1 MKKFLS
7 AILTLSL
14 VLSISAIVAY
24 GAGAYKVPPNSVVTN
39 LSTNQSY
46 SYSETVVGTYKYFG
60 GINYSDSKHRTT
72 VCSQYYDGSSKKWK
86 DDDKIAVSVDDYFLD
101 KQTTKFD
108 AKVSWRVYLKP
119 YASYSSGCH
128 AQGYMWL
135 NQK

>member
-72 VCSQYYDGSSKKWK
+72 ICSQYYDGSSKKWIY
-86 DDDKIAVSVDDYFLD
+86 DDKIAVSAGDYFLD
-101 KQTTKFD
+101 KQTTKF
-108 AKVSWRVYLKP
+108 AEKVSWRVYLKP
-119 YASYSSGCH
+119 YASYSGGCH